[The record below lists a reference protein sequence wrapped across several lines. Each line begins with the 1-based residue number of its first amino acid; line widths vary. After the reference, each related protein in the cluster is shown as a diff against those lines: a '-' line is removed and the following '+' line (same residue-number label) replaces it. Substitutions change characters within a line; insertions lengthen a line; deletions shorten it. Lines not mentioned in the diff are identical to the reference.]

1 MNIITYHS
9 SNAKPHEA
17 WLAYVELAN
26 GEQWLV
32 RCTGHSELE
41 AKTKAQVLWDR
52 ERAKYKV
59 HNELVDNAV
68 AEMKKVDCQ
77 GEQPKRI
84 DGRGAHASAMF
95 AGKMWMIN
103 RATHHLCRI
112 DPSELTVYEAKGYV
126 RGGPRSK

>member
-32 RCTGHSELE
+32 RCVGYSELE
-41 AKTKAQVLWDR
+41 ARTKAQVLWDR
-52 ERAKYKV
+52 EQAKYAA
-59 HNELVDNAV
+59 HNS
-68 AEMKKVDCQ
+68 KVDCQ
-77 GEQPKRI
+77 GEQPKKI
-84 DGRGAHASAMF
+84 DGRGAHLHHF
-95 AGKMWMIN
+95 AGKVWMIN
-103 RATHHLCRI
+103 RVTHDLKRI
-112 DPSELTVYEAKGYV
+112 DPNELTVYEANGYV

>member
-41 AKTKAQVLWDR
+41 AKTKAQVLWDK
-52 ERAKYKV
+52 EQKKYAA
-59 HNELVDNAV
+59 HNLK
-68 AEMKKVDCQ
+68 MDCQ
-77 GEQPKRI
+77 GEVPVKT
-84 DGRGAHASAMF
+84 DGRGAHLAKM
-95 AGKMWMIN
+95 AGKVWVIN
-103 RATHHLCRI
+103 RSTHHLCRI
-112 DPSELTVYEAKGYV
+112 DPNELTKYEGMGYQ

>member
-1 MNIITYHS
+1 MQHAGIFEMNIITYHS

-41 AKTKAQVLWDR
+41 AKMKAQVLWDR
-52 ERAKYKV
+52 EQKKYAA
-59 HNELVDNAV
+59 HNS
-68 AEMKKVDCQ
+68 KVDCQ
-77 GEQPKRI
+77 KESS
-84 DGRGAHASAMF
+84 HHL

-103 RATHHLCRI
+103 RVTHHLCRI
-112 DPSELTVYEAKGYV
+112 DPGELTAYEAKGYE

>member
-1 MNIITYHS
+1 MQHAGIFEMNIVTYHS

-17 WLAYVELAN
+17 WLAYIELAN

-52 ERAKYKV
+52 EQKKYAA
-59 HNELVDNAV
+59 HNS
-68 AEMKKVDCQ
+68 KQDCQ
-77 GEQPKRI
+77 GEVIVRSGK
-84 DGRGAHASAMF
+84 GAHASAMF
-95 AGKMWMIN
+95 TGKVWIIN

-112 DPSELTVYEAKGYV
+112 DECELTAYEAKGYQ